1 MVEETS
7 KANESGCVMWVMVDV
22 ESNGPW
28 VPEYSMIQFGAIVV
42 EPELNRTFRV
52 NLHPLNDNHVDEAL
66 KVVGVTHEETLE
78 YQSPVVAMIAF
89 KDWLKGIPKP
99 MFISD
104 NPCFDWK
111 FIDYYLWKYTGG
123 NPFGFSGRDL
133 GALFKGC
140 ERSMFVN
147 FKHLRRTRHSHDP
160 LDDAR
165 GNAEAMLE
173 IGRRWGVKGILP

>member
-1 MVEETS
+1 MS
-7 KANESGCVMWVMVDV
+7 WISVDV
-22 ESNGPW
+22 EANGQW
-28 VPEYSMIQFGAIVV
+28 VPEYSMIQVGAIVV
-42 EPELNRTFRV
+42 EPGLNRTFRA
-52 NLHPLNDNHVDEAL
+52 NLSPLNDNHDDEAL
-66 KVVGVTHEETLE
+66 RVVGVTHEETLK
-78 YQSPVVAMIAF
+78 YPDPIDTMCDFHSWVKTIH
-89 KDWLKGIPKP
+89 KP

-111 FIDYYLWKYTGG
+111 FIDYYFWRFTGG
-123 NPFGFSGRDL
+123 NPFGFTGRDL

-147 FKHLRRTRHSHDP
+147 FKHLRKTKHSHDP

-173 IGRRWGVKGILP
+173 IAKRWDVKGIL